1 MKVLIENE
9 GDMELGVAYAT
20 QLAKE
25 DKKNTLTYHFR
36 TDKMMEIFVSN
47 LVMSYVSNE
56 VPVTP
61 KLFLELVCP
70 YEDDDTEM
78 ENEFE

>member
-1 MKVLIENE
+1 MKLLIENE

-25 DKKNTLTYHFR
+25 DKRNTLTYHFR
-36 TDKMMEIFVSN
+36 TDSMMQIFVSN
-47 LVMSYVSNE
+47 LVLSYVDNE

-70 YEDDDTEM
+70 CDEDDPEM
-78 ENEFE
+78 ENDFE

>member
-25 DKKNTLTYHFR
+25 EKKNTLTYHFR
-36 TDKMMEIFVSN
+36 TDMMMQIFVSN
-47 LVMSYVSNE
+47 LVISYVDNE

-61 KLFLELVCP
+61 NLFLELVCP
-70 YEDDDTEM
+70 CDDDEES
-78 ENEFE
+78 ENGFE